1 MKLVVDRLKK
11 DFPDFS
17 FEASFQADEG
27 SFITIL
33 GPSGSGKTTSLQL
46 ISGLIEPDSGT
57 IQLGDSDFSKLPPWE
72 RGIGFVFQDYALF
85 PHMNVADNIA
95 YGVRLRNRGG
105 RRKREY
111 TGIDPDNRVRE
122 MMEMVGLEGYAERM
136 PSTLSG
142 GERQRVAVARAL
154 APDPKLLLFDEPLS
168 ALDAPLRSRLRE
180 DIRTLQQKLG
190 ITTIYVTHDRDEA
203 LSMSDLIV
211 VMKDGGVVES
221 GTPRK
226 LYRRPETLFTAQ
238 FLGEGSIIDVNG
250 NSSFFRPEN
259 ARVEERPGSGRFSG
273 TLLSLRYYGGWA
285 IARILPEK
293 GGELTVRIPES
304 TIDMLETQIGG
315 KLGFDVPEE
324 SLLSFEDRPAED

>member
-1 MKLVVDRLKK
+1 MKLIVDHLKK
-11 DFPDFS
+11 DFSDFS
-17 FEASFQADEG
+17 FEATFQADEG

-57 IQLGDSDFSKLPPWE
+57 ILLDSSDFTKLPPWE
-72 RGIGFVFQDYALF
+72 REIGFVFQDYALF
-85 PHMNVADNIA
+85 PHMSVADNIA
-95 YGVRLRNRGG
+95 YGVRLRNKHTG
-105 RRKREY
+105 KRPGV
-111 TGIDPDNRVRE
+111 TGIDMEDRVRK
-122 MMEMVGLEGYAERM
+122 MLEMVGLEGYEHRM

-180 DIRTLQQKLG
+180 EIRTLQQKLG

-203 LSMSDLIV
+203 LSMSDVIV

-226 LYRRPETLFTAQ
+226 LYRSPETLFTAQ
-238 FLGEGSIIDVNG
+238 FLGEGSLIDLDG
-250 NSSFFRPEN
+250 KSSFFRPEN
-259 ARVEERPGSGRFSG
+259 AQVEESPGSGRFSG

-293 GGELTVRIPES
+293 GDEITVRIPES
-304 TIDMLETQIGG
+304 SIDQLETRIGG
-315 KLGFDVPEE
+315 KLGFDIPDE
-324 SLLSFEDRPAED
+324 LLLTFGSTTA